1 MHYSF
6 PQDVVHTLQA
16 LPEYKKLLETL
27 REMGVDVV
35 HLIKYIRVII
45 GVPHF

>member
-6 PQDVVHTLQA
+6 PQHLVHTVRA

-27 REMGVDVV
+27 REGGVDVLLV
-35 HLIKYIRVII
+35 NEHLRVLL
-45 GVPHF
+45 GLPTL